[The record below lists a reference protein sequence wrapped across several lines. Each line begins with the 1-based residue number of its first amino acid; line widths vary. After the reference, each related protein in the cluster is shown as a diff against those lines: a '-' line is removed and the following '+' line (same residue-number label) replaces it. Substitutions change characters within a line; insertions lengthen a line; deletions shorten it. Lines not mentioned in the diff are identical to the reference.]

1 MADNMPKKPGPFS
14 KMAGKDKKPEN
25 SGPSELGQFAN
36 WVYQKAT
43 SHPIGQ
49 IEETMKTGKPPKKPE
64 PKKLFGR

>member
-14 KMAGKDKKPEN
+14 KMAKKD

-49 IEETMKTGKPPKKPE
+49 IEETLKTGKPPVKKE
-64 PKKLFGR
+64 PKKIFPGAR